1 MADNVNLV
9 NVTDIE
15 GFTINGA
22 VTTSDT
28 DIITVPSDYI
38 YKINTIIITNIDG
51 TNAASIILRV
61 TTNHPTL
68 TYYDIAQTVS
78 VPADA
83 TLVAIDRNSSFYL
96 DETDRLRIVGSAN
109 SDLTYLVSGE
119 KMTD

>member
-1 MADNVNLV
+1 MATPNLANVATIN
-9 NVTDIE
+9 

-51 TNAASIILRV
+51 TNAADIILRV
-61 TTNHPTL
+61 STNGATT
-68 TYYDIAQTVS
+68 YFDIAQTIS

-83 TLVAIDRNSSFYL
+83 TLVAIDKNSSFYL
-96 DETDRLRIVGSAN
+96 DETDRLRVVCGGN

>member
-38 YKINTIIITNIDG
+38 YKISTVIITNIDG
-51 TNAASIILRV
+51 TNAQNVTLKVSTDGASTYHNIASTV
-61 TTNHPTL
+61 T
-68 TYYDIAQTVS
+68 

-83 TLVAIDRNSSFYL
+83 VLVAIDRNSSFYL
-96 DETDRLRIVGSAN
+96 DETDRLRIVAGSN
-109 SDLTYLVSGE
+109 SDLVYLVSGE
-119 KMTD
+119 KMTV

>member
-61 TTNHPTL
+61 STNAAT

-83 TLVAIDRNSSFYL
+83 VLVAIDKNSSFYL